1 MMNYRRWVVYI
12 ALYCAG
18 PVSLARAESYSLT
31 SEAAPAETLRVEVQ
45 VDVGGDLKL
54 TEEGKVRALKMS
66 VSGKL
71 VYDEKLLS
79 GEAAANASG
88 REASDTESP
97 AGNLAAMRR
106 SVRRYK
112 TAEAVIKI
120 DQGGVEPML
129 RADRGLVLA
138 EAGGGRATLCS
149 LAGPL
154 TREELD
160 LIDVPANS
168 LVLNDLLPNRA
179 VEIGDRW
186 QHSDDLMAA
195 LLGLDAVGQS
205 NVFSEL
211 KEVTGGRAKIEFSG
225 RVFGAVGGVAT
236 EIEVK
241 GKYRYDLA
249 QHRVTGVGLLVKE
262 QRSIGHVTTG
272 LDVVAK
278 VQLALA
284 PTKGDDELNEIE
296 LDQIPPDARQEML
309 LLECQ
314 SPTKKFSI
322 LHERDWHLM
331 SDAGDLLA
339 LRYVDRGELV
349 AQCNVSALPDVQPG
363 HEPPLAK
370 FQADLEKSLGDNFGR
385 FLEASESG
393 DSAGH
398 YIYRV
403 VVEGR
408 VSELPIEWHYYLVG
422 DRQGRAAVFA
432 FTVEQELAERL
443 ADHDRALISTLTFAD
458 RAPEA
463 TPTPAPRGKRA
474 AAARGKHQSAAA
486 RGAKRR

>member
-1 MMNYRRWVVYI
+1 MMSHRLSAFCLAWAFAAQAG
-12 ALYCAG
+12 AL
-18 PVSLARAESYSLT
+18 RADSYALV
-31 SEAAPAETLRVEVQ
+31 SEAAAGDAVRVEVQ
-45 VDVGGDLKL
+45 LDVGGDLKL
-54 TEEGKVRALKMS
+54 TEEGKVRTLKMS

-79 GEAAANASG
+79 GHAAPGNSG
-88 REASDTESP
+88 TGP
-97 AGNLAAMRR
+97 AEPRR

-120 DQGGVEPML
+120 DQGGVEPKL
-129 RADRGLVLA
+129 RADRTLVVV
-138 EAGGGRATLCS
+138 EAGGGRATLFS
-149 LAGPL
+149 LAAPL

-168 LVLNDLLPNRA
+168 LVLDDLLPNRA

-186 QHSDDLMAA
+186 QHGDELLAA

-211 KEVTGGRAKIEFSG
+211 KEVTGERAKIEFAG

-241 GKYRYDLA
+241 GKYRYDFT
-249 QHRVTGVGLLVKE
+249 QHRVTGLGLLVKE

-278 VQLALA
+278 LQLALA
-284 PTKGDDELNEIE
+284 PTRGDEELNDLT
-296 LDQIPPDARQEML
+296 LDQVPLDARQEML
-309 LLECQ
+309 LLECE

-322 LHERDWHLM
+322 LHDRDWHLM

-349 AQCNVSALPDVQPG
+349 AQCNVSALPDVEPG

-370 FQADLEKSLGDNFGR
+370 FQRDLEKSLGESFGR
-385 FLEASESG
+385 FIEASESG
-393 DSAGH
+393 DSSGH

-408 VSELPIEWHYYLVG
+408 VSDLPIEWHYYLVG
-422 DRQGRAAVFA
+422 DRRGRAAVFA
-432 FTVEQELAERL
+432 FTVEQELAGRL
-443 ADHDRALISTLTFAD
+443 ADRDRALISTLSFTD
-458 RAPEA
+458 RPRDAA
-463 TPTPAPRGKRA
+463 PTPAPRGKRSA
-474 AAARGKHQSAAA
+474 GTARGKRPSTAA
-486 RGAKRR
+486 RPTKRR

>member
-1 MMNYRRWVVYI
+1 MTYRLSAFCLAWAIAAQAAVV
-12 ALYCAG
+12 
-18 PVSLARAESYSLT
+18 RAESYTLVSQ
-31 SEAAPAETLRVEVQ
+31 AAPGEAVRVEVQ
-45 VDVGGDLKL
+45 LDVGGDLKL
-54 TEEGKVRALKMS
+54 AEEGKVRALKMS

-79 GEAAANASG
+79 GK
-88 REASDTESP
+88 TSP
-97 AGNLAAMRR
+97 DATDGKGTGLRR
-106 SVRRYK
+106 SARRYK

-120 DQGGVEPML
+120 DQGGVEPNL
-129 RADRGLVLA
+129 RADRDLILA
-138 EAGGGRATLCS
+138 EAGGGRATLLS

-160 LIDVPANS
+160 LIDVPGNS
-168 LVLNDLLPNRA
+168 LVLDDLLPNRA

-211 KEVTGGRAKIEFSG
+211 KEVTDSRAKIEFAG
-225 RVFGAVGGVAT
+225 RVFGGVGGVAT

-241 GKYRYDLA
+241 GKYRYDFN
-249 QHRVTGVGLLVKE
+249 QHRVTGLGLLVKE

-278 VQLALA
+278 LQLALA
-284 PTKGDDELNEIE
+284 PTRGDEDLNELT
-296 LDQIPPDARQEML
+296 LDQIPLDARQEML
-309 LLECQ
+309 LLECE

-322 LHERDWHLM
+322 LHDRDWHLM

-349 AQCNVSALPDVQPG
+349 AQCNVSALPDVEPG

-370 FQADLEKSLGDNFGR
+370 FQSDLEKSLGENFGR
-385 FLEASESG
+385 FIEASESG

-408 VSELPIEWHYYLVG
+408 VSELPIQWHYYLVG

-432 FTVEQELAERL
+432 FTVEQELAPRL
-443 ADHDRALISTLTFAD
+443 AVHDRALISTLLFAD
-458 RAPEA
+458 RPRDAS
-463 TPTPAPRGKRA
+463 PTPAPRGKRPA
-474 AAARGKHQSAAA
+474 AASRGKHQAAA
-486 RGAKRR
+486 SRGTKRR